1 MSRIVVIGFS
11 CMLATWAIAAPSLS
25 GYFTVLQPRVID
37 SSFSGKYISLPT
49 TIDLNGDGHQ
59 DLIVLGA
66 DFPLNGNT
74 VYSPQQ
80 GGVYWGDGQGIFTPA
95 TESQFPL
102 SSLKTIHPRKVLF
115 ADLNGDGRP
124 DIFVASHGWDAP
136 PFPGEQNRLYL
147 SQSDGTWHDA
157 TANLPQLIDYTHT
170 AAIGDVDG
178 DGRPDIYVGNINGQ
192 NQFLPYLLM
201 NLGDGQFAL
210 DRTRL
215 PVGVGQGLHIPS
227 GYVSPGA
234 NLTDLDGDGV
244 PDLIVTAD
252 THGSTKQTTV
262 YWNQAGYFSETNKT
276 LLPENTMFAGNHID
290 LDAQPID
297 VNGDGRADIVLIGT
311 QSSPFYEGW
320 FVQILINQGDRTF
333 LDETATRLS
342 PNAMSMGT
350 SFANTTPWPI
360 WIRVLDFNGD
370 GFPDFS
376 VELNGPGTR
385 KQTQPLI
392 WLSDGS
398 GHFSTLT
405 IGDFVNTGQEW
416 QLGLGH
422 LMKTANGYSFVNPQF
437 YSGSG
442 GLIMTGLLASSP
454 YRVTP
459 SSTDQPASIA
469 DCLFNWAAA
478 SYPTLLSG
486 TAANGTVGEYAYRH
500 YQGSNSFL
508 AVSGKTNHLY
518 YLGQHSNSA
527 LLDLGGQANWLVA
540 TGCR

>member
-1 MSRIVVIGFS
+1 MSRFIAFICS
-11 CMLATWAIAAPSLS
+11 CLVATSAFAAPALS
-25 GYFTVLQPRVID
+25 GYFTVLQPKVID
-37 SSFSGKYISLPT
+37 SSLAAKEISFPT
-49 TIDLNGDGHQ
+49 TADLNGDGHQ

-66 DFPLNGNT
+66 DFPRSGVT
-74 VYSPQQ
+74 TYAPRS
-80 GGVYWGDGQGIFTPA
+80 GGVYWGNGQGGFTPA
-95 TESQFPL
+95 TESQFPI
-102 SSLKTIHPRKVLF
+102 SSLKTVHPRKVLF
-115 ADLNGDGRP
+115 ADLNGDGRL
-124 DIFVASHGWDAP
+124 DIFVASHGWDTS

-147 SQSDGTWHDA
+147 SQSDGTWRDA

-170 AAIGDVDG
+170 TAIGDIDG
-178 DGRPDIYVGNINGQ
+178 DGRPDIYVGNIFGQTGVLPYMLMNQGNGQ
-192 NQFLPYLLM
+192 FTM
-201 NLGDGQFAL
+201 
-210 DRTRL
+210 DRGRL

-227 GYVSPGA
+227 GYQSPGA
-234 NLTDLDGDGV
+234 NLADLDGDGL
-244 PDLIVTAD
+244 PDLIVTAA
-252 THGSTKQTTV
+252 TNGLTKQTTI
-262 YWNQAGYFSETNKT
+262 YWNRAGYFSDTNKT
-276 LLPENTMFAGNHID
+276 LLPENAMFAGNHID

-297 VNGDGRADIVLIGT
+297 VNGDGKPDIVLVGT

-320 FVQILINQGDRTF
+320 FVQILINQGNRIF
-333 LDETATRLS
+333 FDETSIRLP

-350 SFANTTPWPI
+350 SVANTTPWPI
-360 WIRVLDFNGD
+360 WVRVLDFNGD

-376 VELNGPGTR
+376 VELNGPGIR
-385 KQTQPLI
+385 KQNQPLI
-392 WLSDGS
+392 WLNDGS

-405 IGDFVNTGQEW
+405 IGDFVSTGQEW
-416 QLGLGH
+416 QLGSAF
-422 LMKTANGYSFVNPQF
+422 LMKMVNGYSFITPQI

-442 GLIMTGLLASSP
+442 GLVMTGLLASSP

-459 SSTDQPASIA
+459 SSTNRPASIA

-486 TAANGTVGEYAYRH
+486 TAAHGTVGEYAYRH

-518 YLGQHSNSA
+518 YLGQQSNSA